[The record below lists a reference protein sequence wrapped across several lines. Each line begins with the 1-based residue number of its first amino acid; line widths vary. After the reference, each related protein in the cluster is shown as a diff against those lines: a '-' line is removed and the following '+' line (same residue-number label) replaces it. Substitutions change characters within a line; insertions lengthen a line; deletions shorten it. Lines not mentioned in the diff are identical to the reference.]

1 MKKTIKLIL
10 ILIFTYTSTLYAQ
23 QRGTPFT
30 EAPQMITQFAEELN
44 LSDDQKRAL
53 TELQLD
59 RRAQRSQYSG
69 RNFSGATRSQS
80 GVRQDSQRGNQ
91 RNSGGVMRQ
100 RSEQNLQGGR
110 SERRVGNRD
119 SAVRVSEGEFP
130 VRYQQRDQMQEA
142 LNEILSDEQME
153 KLQQL
158 RIEQMETRNEYRELR
173 QQVVIERAGL
183 DPAKTGRVT
192 ALLEEMNRHRNSMQ
206 LLRIESDGLPDSE
219 KVTTIL
225 EEIRTIQEQLRDE
238 LTVNEFRALQSAG
251 IGGERGNRGG
261 RSMMRNR

>member
-1 MKKTIKLIL
+1 MVNIMKKTIKFLLIL
-10 ILIFTYTSTLYAQ
+10 LFTYTSTLFAQ
-23 QRGTPFT
+23 QRGGPFT
-30 EAPQMITQFAEELN
+30 GAPQVITQYAEELN
-44 LSDDQKRAL
+44 LSDDQKRAI

-59 RRAQRSQYSG
+59 MRAERGQFSG
-69 RNFSGATRSQS
+69 RNFSENPRSQA
-80 GVRQDSQRGNQ
+80 GVRQGSQRGSQ

-100 RSEQNLQGGR
+100 RSEQNLQGTRG
-110 SERRVGNRD
+110 ERRVGNRD
-119 SAVRVSEGEFP
+119 NAIRVADSEFP
-130 VRYQQRDQMQEA
+130 LRYQQRDQMQEA

-183 DPAKTGRVT
+183 DPAKTERVT
-192 ALLEEMNRHRNSMQ
+192 ALLEEM
-206 LLRIESDGLPDSE
+206 DGLPDSE